1 MRLSYLGPRFENTF
15 YAWYDKE
22 FEFPYGHIKAPHNM
36 KFTNRA
42 FCGQHWDAHDGLI
55 FDSFF
60 ESGNLDL
67 LKSPTFKSFK
77 NISLISVTCK
87 KIKASTQGA
96 KNPISFQRKD
106 FKSKKKDGSKAVTQ

>member
-67 LKSPTFKSFK
+67 
-77 NISLISVTCK
+77 
-87 KIKASTQGA
+87 
-96 KNPISFQRKD
+96 
-106 FKSKKKDGSKAVTQ
+106 AVQVNLDLSRLENVNTIFI